1 MTIDQKNLSEL
12 TQDDLQALVTGQVS
26 ENIRLEYKRDLYG
39 QNDNS
44 KKELLKD
51 VSALA
56 NSQGGHLII
65 GIEEFNGRA
74 DALYGVRCD
83 NPDDETLRM
92 EQVIRSG
99 IEPNIAGIR
108 IRYIKLSNH
117 ESNARRYLF
126 IISISQSN
134 YPPHR
139 VMINNHNRFYLR
151 NSAGVHEPDIEELR
165 AMFAKSPANS
175 LSPINYT
182 DKQASLIH
190 PLNLYGFLLNG
201 FSLLLF
207 WHTNTSNLAALN
219 QWFLVGIT
227 LHCLHAILASLNIK
241 KISNVLVTYYIQIC
255 ILSSMLLG
263 FVSLITG
270 WILSGPLA

>member
-1 MTIDQKNLSEL
+1 MTIDHKKLSEL
-12 TQDDLQALVTGQVS
+12 TEEDLQDLVISQVA

-83 NPDDETLRM
+83 NPDEETLRM

-99 IEPNIAGIR
+99 IEPNIAGIH
-108 IRYIKLSNH
+108 IRYIKLSNLD
-117 ESNARRYLF
+117 SNARRYLF
-126 IISISQSN
+126 ILCIPQSN

-139 VMINNHNRFYLR
+139 VIINNHNRFYLR

-165 AMFAKSPANS
+165 ALFAQSVETKAPSDA
-175 LSPINYT
+175 INNPRE
-182 DKQASLIH
+182 SIH

-201 FSLLLF
+201 LSLTMHLPT
-207 WHTNTSNLAALN
+207 TNLN
-219 QWFLVGIT
+219 RWFLAGILFHT
-227 LHCLHAILASLNIK
+227 LHAILTIF
-241 KISNVLVTYYIQIC
+241 SNKFPSNQMVTYYIQTC
-255 ILSSMLLG
+255 ILTCMILG
-263 FVSLITG
+263 FISLIIG
-270 WILSGPLA
+270 WL

>member
-1 MTIDQKNLSEL
+1 MAIDHKSLSQL
-12 TQDDLQALVTGQVS
+12 TQDDLQDLVESQVA

-99 IEPNIAGIR
+99 VEPNIAGIR
-108 IRYIKLSNH
+108 IRYIKLTNP
-117 ESNARRYLF
+117 ESNARRFLF
-126 IISISQSN
+126 IICIPQSN

-139 VMINNHNRFYLR
+139 VIINNHNRFYLR

-165 AMFAKSPANS
+165 AMFASSVDKVLPDSSPLKHTN
-175 LSPINYT
+175 N
-182 DKQASLIH
+182 IH

-201 FSLLLF
+201 VSAILFGSTDTSSFVSFSY
-207 WHTNTSNLAALN
+207 
-219 QWFLVGIT
+219 WFLIGIG
-227 LHCLHAILASLNIK
+227 LHTLHAILASFAIIK
-241 KISNVLVTYYIQIC
+241 PDNHLVTYYIQIC
-255 ILSSMLLG
+255 ILTCMLLG
-263 FVSLITG
+263 FVSLMIG
-270 WILSGPLA
+270 WLLSSHIS

>member
-1 MTIDQKNLSEL
+1 MAIDHKNLSAL
-12 TQDDLQALVTGQVS
+12 TLYDLQDLVEGQVA
-26 ENIRLEYKRDLYG
+26 ENVRLEYKRDLYG

-56 NSQGGHLII
+56 NSQGGYLII

-99 IEPNIAGIR
+99 VEPNIAGIR
-108 IRYIKLSNH
+108 IRYIKLTKL
-117 ESNARRYLF
+117 ESNARRFLF
-126 IISISQSN
+126 IIFIPQSN

-139 VMINNHNRFYLR
+139 VIINNHNRFYLR

-165 AMFAKSPANS
+165 AMFASSVDQISSNDYPPKHTN
-175 LSPINYT
+175 N
-182 DKQASLIH
+182 IH
-190 PLNLYGFLLNG
+190 PLNLYGFLLNCMSAILFG
-201 FSLLLF
+201 PTATTHFSTF
-207 WHTNTSNLAALN
+207 SY
-219 QWFLVGIT
+219 WFLVGIG
-227 LHCLHAILASLNIK
+227 LHSLHACLASYVTYKPN
-241 KISNVLVTYYIQIC
+241 NHLVTYYIQIC
-255 ILSSMLLG
+255 ILTCMLLG
-263 FVSLITG
+263 FVSLMIGWLLYSQIT
-270 WILSGPLA
+270 